1 MPIVLFVGSS
11 TRPTLRMR
19 RAEGQSDSRDL
30 TQSIKHPINRKDG
43 TVEEF
48 RFGKVLSFMA
58 FHHRAQH
65 LGATAEGHRPT
76 KAGIGGPVAPG
87 TLTCHILFG
96 VRTPPRRTRLKLPHD
111 GINA

>member
-1 MPIVLFVGSS
+1 M
-11 TRPTLRMR
+11 
-19 RAEGQSDSRDL
+19 
-30 TQSIKHPINRKDG
+30 
-43 TVEEF
+43 
-48 RFGKVLSFMA
+48 LSFMA

-96 VRTPPRRTRLKLPHD
+96 VRTPPD
-111 GINA
+111 GHG